1 VSAWPFRAAQ
11 SIGVWLVAAC
21 CSALRWVRDWVVKR
35 DGTDVRDGVILLIA
49 NNTALIEWLGPEPRA
64 SWEVMDTLTD
74 S

>member
-1 VSAWPFRAAQ
+1 LEGIV
-11 SIGVWLVAAC
+11 
-21 CSALRWVRDWVVKR
+21 LRVGDWVVKR

-49 NNTALIEWLGPEPRA
+49 NNAALIEWLGAEPRA

>member
-1 VSAWPFRAAQ
+1 MRV
-11 SIGVWLVAAC
+11 G
-21 CSALRWVRDWVVKR
+21 DWVVKR

-49 NNTALIEWLGPEPRA
+49 NNAALIEWLGPEPRA

>member
-1 VSAWPFRAAQ
+1 MWPR
-11 SIGVWLVAAC
+11 SLLEGIV
-21 CSALRWVRDWVVKR
+21 LRVGDWVVKR
-35 DGTDVRDGVILLIA
+35 DGTDVRDGVILLIAIA

>member
-1 VSAWPFRAAQ
+1 MWPR
-11 SIGVWLVAAC
+11 SLLEGIV
-21 CSALRWVRDWVVKR
+21 LRVGDWVVKR

-49 NNTALIEWLGPEPRA
+49 NNAALIEWLGAEPRA

>member
-1 VSAWPFRAAQ
+1 MWPR
-11 SIGVWLVAAC
+11 SLLEGIV
-21 CSALRWVRDWVVKR
+21 LRVGDWVVKR